1 MYKYFP
7 HYVMYIPDNLDQQ
20 KKVQPIEDTGLKLME
35 WEHKDYDEAGNS
47 ELTETYNGFTVEVRF
62 HCTCYTSDDPICG
75 LKYFIITSEEDT
87 PRYFTDSYIYPDTNS
102 AFNAATEIIDN
113 GEVPE

>member
-47 ELTETYNGFTVEVRF
+47 ELTETYNVSLSKF
-62 HCTCYTSDDPICG
+62 
-75 LKYFIITSEEDT
+75 
-87 PRYFTDSYIYPDTNS
+87 DSIAPVIPPMILFAD
-102 AFNAATEIIDN
+102 
-113 GEVPE
+113 